1 MQPATTTDARPAAT
15 SGREAASKMAS
26 RLSSVADWMN
36 EQVFTMMTSALSAGA
51 STW

>member
-36 EQVFTMMTSALSAGA
+36 EQVFTMMQSAREGSS
-51 STW
+51 STR